1 MEKLVPLEYD
11 SAPFDITRAR
21 LPVAY
26 GGHDIQAI
34 YTSVENR
41 MPQAGG
47 AGAAG
52 FRPVVSQSW
61 TVRPGSVYAFQ
72 VKPSDIDYDKREQTI
87 SAYCTLWAVLAR
99 GAPDMR
105 NLGFRIAY
113 APTVDNRYV
122 YTAPNGKK
130 VEIEELKFREYT
142 VAFENLSDFPVQ
154 KEPLAEAEQ
163 EKGKS
168 LSSLDDA
175 LMVSSIV
182 FGAPAGKKEA
192 EQLQRNVRLL
202 VLCAPVE
209 PYVTSETVQ
218 VKPTA
223 EKPGEYLAQ
232 HRYVHVRLLQL
243 WVYDAYSGR
252 ILKKIGPSEEGRQI
266 NKP

>member
-1 MEKLVPLEYD
+1 MPLRWTTGT
-11 SAPFDITRAR
+11 SILR
-21 LPVAY
+21 LMA
-26 GGHDIQAI
+26 
-34 YTSVENR
+34 
-41 MPQAGG
+41 
-47 AGAAG
+47 
-52 FRPVVSQSW
+52 
-61 TVRPGSVYAFQ
+61 
-72 VKPSDIDYDKREQTI
+72 KR
-87 SAYCTLWAVLAR
+87 SR
-99 GAPDMR
+99 S
-105 NLGFRIAY
+105 
-113 APTVDNRYV
+113 
-122 YTAPNGKK
+122 KS
-130 VEIEELKFREYT
+130 LKFREYT